1 MGGRLGA
8 ASVLVGAAIHIA
20 ECSVDGY
27 ALPTLAETWALAPSS
42 QRADLEF
49 GARLALVA
57 IGGPS
62 TVAPII
68 LWGSVLILYGLAV
81 KVEVWVNGYGLCY
94 RGRVRRRGLRDLT
107 SVTSASIHSTPWKRA
122 TLTRWWPSLTKYF
135 PPSPSRLTGG
145 NSCPRRKALSIRF
158 HFSAEAL
165 GKGMKFWSNCSCLPT
180 LPTILDTST
189 VLLPRYI
196 LPLAGTLHR
205 SSSGERR
212 VFLVPRLSKRVF
224 NLPSRARLRA
234 TVKSRSS
241 WSSRFIRSTTIIT
254 FLVSWV

>member
-20 ECSVDGY
+20 EFTVDGY
-27 ALPTLAETWALAPSS
+27 ALPPLAETWALAPSS

-49 GARLALVA
+49 GARPALVA

-122 TLTRWWPSLTKYF
+122 TLTRW
-135 PPSPSRLTGG
+135 
-145 NSCPRRKALSIRF
+145 
-158 HFSAEAL
+158 
-165 GKGMKFWSNCSCLPT
+165 
-180 LPTILDTST
+180 
-189 VLLPRYI
+189 
-196 LPLAGTLHR
+196 
-205 SSSGERR
+205 
-212 VFLVPRLSKRVF
+212 
-224 NLPSRARLRA
+224 LPS
-234 TVKSRSS
+234 
-241 WSSRFIRSTTIIT
+241 IT
-254 FLVSWV
+254 K